1 METINKNLSDQIK
14 FFRNQLGWTQEEL
27 AEKVGVTFQAVSKW
41 ENGKTAPDI
50 MLLPTLA
57 KIFSCT
63 IDELFSMPTQ
73 AKEQDVLPW
82 QDDGMLRA
90 VVFQGRTL
98 LNATDGVSHTFTLE
112 LIGDVKNVHSECNVS
127 VRGSVFGSCSAG
139 ADIAVGES
147 VTGSFHVGKEAAIGG
162 SVTGAC
168 NVGQALTLGG
178 DIHGDICCDI
188 ISVGGDVESKKI
200 KGNVECYA
208 LHCDKVEG
216 NVTVCKKDT

>member
-82 QDDGMLRA
+82 QDEWWAAREEEKKVRYQCTCPEHEERPCD
-90 VVFQGRTL
+90 
-98 LNATDGVSHTFTLE
+98 NHNENLE
-112 LIGDVKNVHSECNVS
+112 CQDCQH
-127 VRGSVFGSCSAG
+127 
-139 ADIAVGES
+139 
-147 VTGSFHVGKEAAIGG
+147 GKPEEE
-162 SVTGAC
+162 T
-168 NVGQALTLGG
+168 
-178 DIHGDICCDI
+178 
-188 ISVGGDVESKKI
+188 E
-200 KGNVECYA
+200 
-208 LHCDKVEG
+208 
-216 NVTVCKKDT
+216 